1 MPKKGKK
8 KANITDD
15 ESDAEIKL
23 TPEVA
28 AHCVLLKV
36 NLKYIDHIDKDEEV
50 YRNICNMTALNKQCR
65 RKITVSGG
73 KGSSNG
79 NPKQKG

>member
-8 KANITDD
+8 KAKITDD

-28 AHCVLLKV
+28 AHRVLLKV

-50 YRNICNMTALNKQCR
+50 YQNICNITALNKRLR
-65 RKITVSGG
+65 RKITISGG
-73 KGSSNG
+73 KGSSNS
-79 NPKQKG
+79 NPK